1 MAGEI
6 TLPESRELSELERN
20 NPDFYYYGLLS
31 NEVFEAKID
40 FKGEILAASQ
50 EDSFRSI
57 LKKINKEPVLSNRT
71 KTKSFLLLKIM
82 AAAAILMLILGG
94 LFWFGTDRLTV
105 NAKEQLV
112 ITEKGSKS
120 RIILPDGSKVWINS
134 DSKLTYGDNYGK
146 DNRVVQLS
154 GEAFFEVVKDKNHP
168 FIVHTRSIDVK
179 VLGTIFNVRA
189 YENERNTQTT
199 LLRGSVEV
207 FLKGKS
213 NKKILLRPN
222 EKIIVQNNDN
232 QLKSI
237 VSDPTPKTPEISILE
252 IDKNSIDSNID
263 NTQWVQNKLVFYD
276 EGLESI
282 IPTLERWYN
291 VKILV
296 NNPALT
302 SMKFSGKF
310 EDDTLIDVL
319 ESLKISSGINYKIKK
334 NIVIIY

>member
-1 MAGEI
+1 
-6 TLPESRELSELERN
+6 
-20 NPDFYYYGLLS
+20 
-31 NEVFEAKID
+31 
-40 FKGEILAASQ
+40 
-50 EDSFRSI
+50 
-57 LKKINKEPVLSNRT
+57 
-71 KTKSFLLLKIM
+71 
-82 AAAAILMLILGG
+82 MLILGG